1 MTGDWAGRLPGRF
14 RPSVS
19 LREGS
24 TIVVA
29 LTVVFAI
36 VAAMAVPR
44 FATPSNVQAL
54 LLSVS
59 LTGIAAVGLSLI
71 TLVGRIFS
79 LSISSTVAVSTI
91 VFAECLPFGAWPALA
106 AAVGFGVVVGA
117 VQGIIIGRFA
127 TDPIITTIA
136 FSAILIG
143 AGQLATGGLTIS
155 RGGDASVFSMNLFGV
170 VPFQVATFVAV
181 AIGVAAWHRFSV
193 PGRRIALIGLNERA
207 ALVSGTRSW
216 PAVLASFTIAGAATG
231 LAGGLLS
238 SQSGQGNL
246 ILGGT
251 FGFDAVTAVVVGGIG
266 VKGGRGSPIS
276 AAVGAL
282 FVGLLGNVL
291 VLVGLTYEVQLVVK
305 GALVLLAVVLMGMA
319 SRRSGGRSR

>member
-1 MTGDWAGRLPGRF
+1 VAIAG
-14 RPSVS
+14 
-19 LREGS
+19 
-24 TIVVA
+24 
-29 LTVVFAI
+29 LTAVFAVI
-36 VAAMAVPR
+36 AALAVPR
-44 FATPSNVQAL
+44 FATASNVQAL

-59 LTGIAAVGLSLI
+59 LTGIAAVGLSLVTI
-71 TLVGRIFS
+71 VGRIFS
-79 LSISSTVAVSTI
+79 LSISSTVALATI
-91 VFAECLPFGAWPALA
+91 VFAECLPLGAWTALA
-106 AAVGFGVVVGA
+106 AAVGFGVAVGGI
-117 VQGIIIGRFA
+117 QGFVIGRFQ

-155 RGGDASVFSMNLFGV
+155 RGGDASVFSLNLFGI
-170 VPFQVATFVAV
+170 VPFQVAAFIAVAV
-181 AIGVAAWHRFSV
+181 GTAVWQRGSVA
-193 PGRRIALIGLNERA
+193 GRRISLIGLNERA
-207 ALVSGTRSW
+207 ALVSGTRAW
-216 PAVLASFTIAGAATG
+216 PSVLLSFTIAGAATG

-251 FGFDAVTAVVVGGIG
+251 FGFDAVTAVVVGGIA

-291 VLVGLTYEVQLVVK
+291 VLVGLSYEIQLVVK
-305 GALVLLAVVLMGMA
+305 GALVLLAVVLMGVA
-319 SRRSGGRSR
+319 ARSRRGRSS

>member
-1 MTGDWAGRLPGRF
+1 MTVMRVGL
-14 RPSVS
+14 
-19 LREGS
+19 LRRVRVTEGS
-24 TIVVA
+24 TAVVLLTA
-29 LTVVFAI
+29 LFVLI
-36 VAAMAVPR
+36 AAVTVPR
-44 FATPSNVQAL
+44 FATTSNIQAL

-79 LSISSTVAVSTI
+79 LSISSTVALSTI
-91 VFAECLPFGAWPALA
+91 VFAECLPYGAWLALA
-106 AAVGFGVVVGA
+106 AAVGFGTFVGWI
-117 VQGIIIGRFA
+117 QGIIVGRFQ

-143 AGQLATGGLTIS
+143 AGELATGGLTIS
-155 RGGDASVFSMNLFGV
+155 RGGDAGIFSANLFGIF
-170 VPFQVATFVAV
+170 PFQVFAFVAV
-181 AIGVAAWHRFSV
+181 SIGIAVWHRFSV
-193 PGRRIALIGLNERA
+193 PGRRMALVGLNEKA
-207 ALVSGTRSW
+207 ALVSGVRAW
-216 PAVLASFTIAGAATG
+216 PSVVLSFTVAGATTG

-251 FGFDAVTAVVVGGIG
+251 FGFDAVTAVVVGGIA

-305 GALVLLAVVLMGMA
+305 GALVLSAVVLTGVA
-319 SRRSGGRSR
+319 SRVRGGRSR